1 MTLPLLNNARRRLRR
16 PSRATILA
24 FVVLSVLTTALVAA
38 PAGMAQELDPLAA
51 VDQAM
56 DGGSMSVPTDLE
68 TSVEEAIEAGGVPAV
83 LESPQEPVPSPVPSL
98 PPAPEPQSEV
108 PPAPDTGTP
117 SETAPGPAPESMP
130 TDPVVEDANP
140 GAPVAPINLN
150 VDIRILSPGD
160 NGDVTQEMTVP
171 GWSGQVGGGP
181 QGQPLAWTW
190 NWTWNWTTPA
200 GGEAPWMGIG
210 EELVGEV
217 LGAQPLGDPGQLFAD
232 APAEQPAEME
242 PQPVGLA
249 PGADHPPPARS
260 DATAPGRVGAKQWS
274 SGGSQLHSLPTVV
287 GRSEVAAPLVTAAA
301 RTTSS
306 RRDSIRGHAP
316 VPKQAPPALPS
327 AAASSVGGGSS
338 APFAAAI
345 LGLLCLL
352 APRVLELA
360 RSPHRKLSSQLSSSR
375 LERPG

>member
-1 MTLPLLNNARRRLRR
+1 MTLPLPSNARRRLRR

-24 FVVLSVLTTALVAA
+24 FVVLSVLATALVGA

-68 TSVEEAIEAGGVPAV
+68 TGIEEAIEAGGVPAV

-117 SETAPGPAPESMP
+117 SETAPGPAPESAP
-130 TDPVVEDANP
+130 TDSVVEDANP

-171 GWSGQVGGGP
+171 GWSGPVGGGA

-200 GGEAPWMGIG
+200 GGEAPGMGIG

-217 LGAQPLGDPGQLFAD
+217 LGTQPLGDPGQFFAD
-232 APAEQPAEME
+232 APVEQPAETE

-260 DATAPGRVGAKQWS
+260 DATAPGRLGAKQWS

-287 GRSEVAAPLVTAAA
+287 GPSDGAASVVTAAA
-301 RTTSS
+301 RATSS
-306 RRDSIRGHAP
+306 RRDPDRGNAP
-316 VPKQAPPALPS
+316 APKQAPPALPS
-327 AAASSVGGGSS
+327 AAASSAGGGSS

-345 LGLLCLL
+345 LALLCLL
-352 APRVLELA
+352 APRMLELA